1 MLFDDYSV
9 ALQWRNYKA
18 KIWLKFYR
26 EKRIE
31 FFFTFCFKF
40 CFCEKHFFFHF
51 SKSPRMRN
59 VGTSGKRILSGELM
73 EIAGKWPFY
82 FSSSTFLITLYLLF
96 ISCLSISNSLFSF
109 HFKLSFLSFYLHLSF
124 FSPLLTVIC
133 NGCNL
138 KIIWVTNLVTK
149 SKFLVD
155 E

>member
-1 MLFDDYSV
+1 MITLLRYNDEITKQKSEWNFT
-9 ALQWRNYKA
+9 
-18 KIWLKFYR
+18 
-26 EKRIE
+26 EKRE
-31 FFFTFCFKF
+31 LSFFTFCFKF
-40 CFCEKHFFFHF
+40 CFCEKHFFFF
-51 SKSPRMRN
+51 IFRSLRGCAMLVLR
-59 VGTSGKRILSGELM
+59 GREFLSGEVM
-73 EIAGKWPFY
+73 EIAGKWPFS
-82 FSSSTFLITLYLLF
+82 FSSSTFLIALYLLF